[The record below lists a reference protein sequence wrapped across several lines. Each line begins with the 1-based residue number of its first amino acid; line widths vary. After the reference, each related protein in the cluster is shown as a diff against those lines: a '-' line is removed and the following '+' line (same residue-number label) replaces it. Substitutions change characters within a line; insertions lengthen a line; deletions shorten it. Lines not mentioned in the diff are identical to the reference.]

1 MQLSQADITQQN
13 QHQYS
18 ISGTVD
24 FSTVPGLL
32 RRVEDYFKPHRQS
45 SMTQSQDETIAVDM
59 SQVADCNSAA
69 LALLFEMVKQACAYN
84 LILRFDN
91 LPATLLTIAKAY
103 GVESEI
109 REICK

>member
-1 MQLSQADITQQN
+1 MQLSQADLTQQN
-13 QHQYS
+13 PQQYS

-32 RRVEDYFKPHRQS
+32 RSVEDYFKSATKQHGNDPV
-45 SMTQSQDETIAVDM
+45 AVDL
-59 SQVADCNSAA
+59 SQVTDCNSAA
-69 LALLFEMVKQACAYN
+69 LALLFEMVKQGCAYN
-84 LILRFDN
+84 IKLRFDN